1 MISYCENCS
10 RETGRL
16 TVRQISVIGIHGYC
30 AVCGFKINIKPNI
43 KTMSE
48 NNKAISSIACAGSDA
63 RNQAHPDIHA
73 AVNPSGSIEFTQGN
87 SVVLTIPQNKRAELA
102 EFIANAQ

>member
-16 TVRQISVIGIHGYC
+16 TVRQILVNGIHGYC
-30 AVCGFKINIKPNI
+30 AVCGFKPNIKPNI

-48 NNKAISSIACAGSDA
+48 KIASSVAFVGNNSL
-63 RNQAHPDIHA
+63 NETQLEVHA
-73 AVNPSGSIEFTQGN
+73 SLVPNGSIELLTGPGN
-87 SVVLTIPQNKRAELA
+87 VLLTIPQNKRAELA
-102 EFIANAQ
+102 EFIANAK